1 MDFKFSDLPID
12 IINYILP
19 YTYLVQPKELLD
31 DIQSYYGTKECIEK
45 IYFNTFYDDFFKDD
59 KVDKCW
65 LINDLFAFAN
75 DYNPTMFGFVDS
87 FYDIFSRNIM
97 LKRDI
102 EKIKLFICRLENE
115 KIEIQINIFWG
126 LFTPEERNDFVD
138 IANMKI
144 RIIN

>member
-1 MDFKFSDLPID
+1 MDFKISDLPID

-31 DIQSYYGTKECIEK
+31 DIQSYYVTKECIEK
-45 IYFNTFYDDFFKDD
+45 IYFNTFYDEFFVDD

-75 DYNPTMFGFVDS
+75 DYNPTIFGFVDS

-97 LKRDI
+97 LKKNF
-102 EKIKLFICRLENE
+102 EKINSYIGRLENE

-126 LFTPEERNDFVD
+126 LFTPEERNDFID